1 MAKGWVKV
9 QLGVA
14 HDIDGI
20 VSSRLVPKA
29 GDQLVDEA
37 DGGVVGG
44 DGGARQQ
51 VPGDK
56 DGRL

>member
-1 MAKGWVKV
+1 MLAV
-9 QLGVA
+9 
-14 HDIDGI
+14 IDGI
-20 VSSRLVPKA
+20 VSCPQT

-37 DGGVVGG
+37 GGGVVGG

>member
-1 MAKGWVKV
+1 MPP
-9 QLGVA
+9 
-14 HDIDGI
+14 HIDGI
-20 VSSRLVPKA
+20 VSCQLLHKPGR
-29 GDQLVDEA
+29 QLVDEA
-37 DGGVVGG
+37 GGGVVGG